1 MTNQLKELNRHVLEI
16 EKMLDDKNKALE
28 HILDVLS
35 WEKISDTTK
44 LSKVRTIINDYF
56 SIEDGEPTTADEF
69 NEEQDS
75 VKIYDIRKDVITV
88 IERIESVEQ
97 SLFNIDAKYK
107 KKINEIM
114 FLIEP
119 PPSSQKLINKS
130 KYSKENTNEETSKK

>member
-1 MTNQLKELNRHVLEI
+1 MKENKYTLKQIREAVDLAI
-16 EKMLDDKNKALE
+16 GDDGFRGDEVVSILTSWNKY
-28 HILDVLS
+28 H
-35 WEKISDTTK
+35 
-44 LSKVRTIINDYF
+44 
-56 SIEDGEPTTADEF
+56 EDGEPTTADEF

-97 SLFNIDAKYK
+97 SLLNIDAKYK

>member
-1 MTNQLKELNRHVLEI
+1 MKENKYTLKQIREAVDLAI
-16 EKMLDDKNKALE
+16 GDDGFRGDEVVSILTSWNKY
-28 HILDVLS
+28 H
-35 WEKISDTTK
+35 
-44 LSKVRTIINDYF
+44 
-56 SIEDGEPTTADEF
+56 EDGEPTTADEF

>member
-69 NEEQDS
+69 NESQE
-75 VKIYDIRKDVITV
+75 
-88 IERIESVEQ
+88 IEGKELMEE
-97 SLFNIDAKYK
+97 FGK
-107 KKINEIM
+107 KWED
-114 FLIEP
+114 
-119 PPSSQKLINKS
+119 
-130 KYSKENTNEETSKK
+130 